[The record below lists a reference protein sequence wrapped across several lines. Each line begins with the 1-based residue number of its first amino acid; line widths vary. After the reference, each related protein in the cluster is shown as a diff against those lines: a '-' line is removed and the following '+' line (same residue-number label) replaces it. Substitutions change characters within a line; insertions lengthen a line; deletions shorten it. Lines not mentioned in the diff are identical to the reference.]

1 MEQVVKE
8 LIQYGA
14 LGLVCVGMG
23 YMIFNYWKQD
33 RAEKQRLIERL
44 EKLNDELR
52 EKKWK
57 NGFKVY

>member
-14 LGLVCVGMG
+14 LGLVCIGMG
-23 YMIFNYWKQD
+23 YMIFSYWKQD

-52 EKKWK
+52 EKK
-57 NGFKVY
+57 

>member
-23 YMIFNYWKQD
+23 YMIFNHWKQD

-52 EKKWK
+52 EKK
-57 NGFKVY
+57 

>member
-1 MEQVVKE
+1 MNEYIKE

-14 LGLVCVGMG
+14 LGVICIGMG
-23 YMIFNYWKQD
+23 YVIFKYWQAD

-52 EKKWK
+52 QKK
-57 NGFKVY
+57 

>member
-1 MEQVVKE
+1 MNEYIKE

-14 LGLVCVGMG
+14 LGVICIGMG
-23 YMIFNYWKQD
+23 YMILKYWQAD

-52 EKKWK
+52 KK
-57 NGFKVY
+57 

>member
-1 MEQVVKE
+1 MQDYAKE

-14 LGLVCVGMG
+14 LGVICIGMG
-23 YMIFNYWKQD
+23 YMIFKYWQAD

-52 EKKWK
+52 EKK
-57 NGFKVY
+57 